1 MDYDSTRFD
10 QQETAAEL
18 VGEVELEAFDDSDDD
33 EVQLLVAR
41 VRAAR
46 LAGA

>member
-1 MDYDSTRFD
+1 MTVTLGPKARK
-10 QQETAAEL
+10 
-18 VGEVELEAFDDSDDD
+18 ELEEEPLDADM
-33 EVQLLVAR
+33 QLLVAR